1 MASSRRSHALSASQ
15 PERFHAAIRR
25 TGGKWQMTPANDA
38 VAAASIAA
46 IDPGLSRVRALLD
59 ARHAPERPKRSL
71 ARRLLSRW
79 PRVGATPEGLPA
91 ESGRWLQQ
99 LVHAARAQLVV
110 TLGTA
115 DGLAAVWLAEALRS
129 VPGGRSDRALIGFE
143 QDPES
148 ARRARD
154 VLRRAGVS
162 RYVDIRCDAPARAL
176 LAVDAPIDLVL
187 LLDGFDADAA
197 ALTDLLLPKL
207 RPGASLV
214 APQIVRRRR
223 LADSMATRCVAGGPL
238 QGLRLPIDGDLL
250 WLVKR

>member
-1 MASSRRSHALSASQ
+1 
-15 PERFHAAIRR
+15 
-25 TGGKWQMTPANDA
+25 MTHANDA
-38 VAAASIAA
+38 VAAANFAL
-46 IDPGLSRVRALLD
+46 IDPGRPPARALLE
-59 ARHAPERPKRSL
+59 ARYPPELPKRSL

-79 PRVGATPEGLPA
+79 PGVDVTPQALPA
-91 ESGRWLQQ
+91 NSGRWLQQ

-110 TLGTA
+110 TFGTA

-143 QDPES
+143 QDPAS

-187 LLDGFDADAA
+187 LLDGIGDDAA

-214 APQIVRRRR
+214 VPQLRRRR
-223 LADSMATRCVAGGPL
+223 MLADSMAARCVAGGPL

>member
-1 MASSRRSHALSASQ
+1 
-15 PERFHAAIRR
+15 
-25 TGGKWQMTPANDA
+25 MTPAHDA
-38 VAAASIAA
+38 GADAALAV
-46 IDPGLSRVRALLD
+46 IDPGLSRARALLD
-59 ARHAPERPKRSL
+59 ARYAPGPQKRSVS
-71 ARRLLSRW
+71 RWLLSRW
-79 PRVGATPEGLPA
+79 PGIGATPEALPP

-115 DGLAAVWLAEALRS
+115 DGVAAVWLAEALRS

-143 QDPES
+143 RDSES

-176 LAVDAPIDLVL
+176 LAVDAPIDVVL
-187 LLDGFDADAA
+187 LLDGFDADAV
-197 ALTDLLLPKL
+197 ALIDLLLPKL

-214 APQIVRRRR
+214 APQIDRRRR
-223 LADSMATRCVAGGPL
+223 LVDSIAARGVAGGAL
-238 QGLRLPIDGDLL
+238 QGLRLPIDGGLL

>member
-1 MASSRRSHALSASQ
+1 
-15 PERFHAAIRR
+15 
-25 TGGKWQMTPANDA
+25 MTPASDT
-38 VAAASIAA
+38 VAAATFAA
-46 IDPGLSRVRALLD
+46 IDPGLSRARALLD
-59 ARHAPERPKRSL
+59 SRYTPEPSTRSL
-71 ARRLLSRW
+71 VRRWLSRW
-79 PRVGATPEGLPA
+79 PGIGATSEALPV

-99 LVHAARAQLVV
+99 LVHATRAQLVV

-129 VPGGRSDRALIGFE
+129 VPGGRGDRALIGFE
-143 QDPES
+143 RDTES

-162 RYVDIRCDAPARAL
+162 RYVDIRCDSPARAL
-176 LAVDAPIDLVL
+176 MAVDAPIDLVL
-187 LLDGFDADAA
+187 LLEGFDDDAA

-214 APQIVRRRR
+214 APQVDRRRR
-223 LADSMATRCVAGGPL
+223 LADSMAPRCVAGGPL
-238 QGLRLPIDGDLL
+238 QGMRLPIDGELL